1 MSDTAVVSAPAE
13 PAKPAKSLLWVLV
26 AAGAITSITLGIR
39 STFGLFLLPVAE
51 ALGTNRAGF
60 ALAIAIQN
68 LVWGLGQPIAGGVAD
83 RYGAPKVL
91 AVGGGLYAVGVF
103 GMSRSTSTTAFY
115 LSGGLLVGMAMAAAS
130 FSVVLAAVGRLAPPE
145 RRTWA
150 IGIVTAAGS
159 LGQFFLVPTA
169 GWLDVRIGWRAAM
182 AALGSIALLVVA
194 LSVVLREPRAA
205 KLDGG
210 AVPSGTASAAVG
222 AAEPFRV
229 AIRRALRH
237 PSYLLLC
244 LGFFV
249 CGFHVTFIGTHLP
262 SYLGDVGMTK
272 AVGARAI
279 ALIGL
284 FNVIGAFSAGIL
296 ANRFRKNVLLS
307 VIYGLR
313 GVVIVGLLLL
323 PHTPGVAMAFAAVMG
338 LLWLSTVPLTS
349 GIVVGQFG
357 VANAGSLFGVVFLAH
372 QIGAFVGVW
381 YGGRLAD
388 ATGSYDAVW
397 WLAVGL
403 GLFAAAINLF
413 VSDKPAPP
421 LPART
426 AGAPGLGAAAGMA
439 SVLALAAVSGVGA
452 ALSGSERAG
461 AEGADAAAA
470 AAAAATVPYCVL
482 HPTS

>member
-1 MSDTAVVSAPAE
+1 MPDTAVVSTP
-13 PAKPAKSLLWVLV
+13 KPAKSLLWVLV

-159 LGQFFLVPTA
+159 LGQFLLVPTA

-194 LSVVLREPRAA
+194 LSFVLREPRSTGV
-205 KLDGG
+205 DGASG
-210 AVPSGTASAAVG
+210 PSGTATAE
-222 AAEPFRV
+222 AEPFRL
-229 AIRRALRH
+229 AISRALRH

-244 LGFFV
+244 LGFLV

-262 SYLGDVGMTK
+262 SYLGDLGMSR
-272 AVGARAI
+272 AAGARAI

-284 FNVIGAFSAGIL
+284 FNVIGAFSAGML
-296 ANRFRKNVLLS
+296 ANRFPKNVLLS

-313 GVVIVGLLLL
+313 AVAIVGLVLL
-323 PHTPGVAMAFAAVMG
+323 PHTPGVVMAFAAVMG

-357 VANAGSLFGVVFLAH
+357 VANAGSLFGVVFLFH
-372 QIGAFVGVW
+372 QIGAFIGVW
-381 YGGRLAD
+381 YGGKLAD
-388 ATGSYDAVW
+388 ATGSYDVVW
-397 WLAVGL
+397 WIAVAL
-403 GLFAAAINLF
+403 GLFAALINLF

-421 LPART
+421 LPVRM

-439 SVLALAAVSGVGA
+439 SVLAIAAVSGVGA
-452 ALSGSERAG
+452 ALAGGERAG
-461 AEGADAAAA
+461 AEGVAGTAGV
-470 AAAAATVPYCVL
+470 ATVPYCVL
-482 HPTS
+482 HPAS